1 MCGIG
6 NAVPTLNSFG
16 NTSALKLS
24 ASLAKNGIRTSFIE
38 PDHPSRIVQNMVG
51 FPAAVERYND
61 STNNSFA
68 FEDPLNIDANAL
80 EPTSGR
86 KLWKLKH
93 GKRIKKPMKAEKS
106 GLRGSAAD

>member
-1 MCGIG
+1 
-6 NAVPTLNSFG
+6 
-16 NTSALKLS
+16 
-24 ASLAKNGIRTSFIE
+24 
-38 PDHPSRIVQNMVG
+38 MVG

-61 STNNSFA
+61 SNSNAFS
-68 FEDPLNIDANAL
+68 FEDPLTMDVNAL

-106 GLRGSAAD
+106 GFRGAAADWERSRERVMISSLTKLLLGIDYQL